1 MYDLEIKEEGER
13 DLDRLDKPTAR
24 RIAKKI
30 AWLAANFD
38 ELNAETLKGEW
49 ARFFKLRVGDYRV
62 MYKVL
67 HAEKRIEIY
76 RVRHRRE
83 VYD

>member
-1 MYDLEIKEEGER
+1 MYEIEIKDEAER
-13 DLDRLDKPTAR
+13 DLSRLDKPTAR
-24 RIAKKI
+24 RIGKKI
-30 AWLAANFD
+30 AQLAENFD
-38 ELNAETLKGEW
+38 QMKAETLKGEW

-62 MYKVL
+62 IYKVL
-67 HAEKRIEIY
+67 GEENRIEIY